1 MIQRIGVAPRRRGL
15 DIAEFQ
21 KHWGAEHGDVVT
33 KLVGVRRY
41 WQNHALLKD
50 GEPLLPWPG
59 FDACSEIE
67 FDNML
72 AMDAAFTSPTY
83 QDGVRKDEEFLVDKR
98 IGGLMLAERVHL
110 SGRIDMGGVRLLTF
124 MRCAPQRTVAALH
137 GALRAMPAATTAMA
151 RELFLALD
159 DKAAAQRVS
168 IFDAIDVQWFA
179 GPQQAER
186 YLVSAE
192 AREHRHQFA
201 DLVRGTER
209 LIARIRAI
217 V

>member
-1 MIQRIGVAPRRRGL
+1 MIQRIGVAPRRQGL
-15 DIAEFQ
+15 DVAEFQ
-21 KHWGAEHGDVVT
+21 KHWGSEHGDVVT
-33 KLVGVRRY
+33 QLVGVRRY
-41 WQNHALLKD
+41 WQNHALLRD

-67 FDNML
+67 FDSML
-72 AMDAAFTSPTY
+72 AMDAAFSSPVY
-83 QDGVRKDEEFLVDKR
+83 QEGVKKDEEFLVDKH
-98 IGGLMLAERVHL
+98 IGGLMLAERVHVT
-110 SGRIDMGGVRLLTF
+110 GNIDMKGVRLLTF

-137 GALRAMPAATTAMA
+137 AALRAQPKASTAMA

-168 IFDAIDVQWFA
+168 IFDAIDVQWFDT
-179 GPQQAER
+179 PDKAER
-186 YLVSAE
+186 YMVSAE
-192 AREHRHQFA
+192 ARELRHQFA

-209 LIARIRAI
+209 LIARIRVI

>member
-1 MIQRIGVAPRRRGL
+1 MIQRIGVAPRRQGL

-21 KHWGAEHGDVVT
+21 KHWGSEHGDVVT

-41 WQNHALLKD
+41 WQNHALLRD
-50 GEPLLPWPG
+50 GEPMLPWPG

-67 FDNML
+67 FDSML
-72 AMDAAFTSPTY
+72 AMDAAFSSPAY
-83 QDGVRKDEEFLVDKR
+83 QEGVKKDEEFLVDKH
-98 IGGLMLAERVHL
+98 IGGLMLAERVHVA
-110 SGRIDMGGVRLLTF
+110 GRIDMKGVRLLTF

-137 GALRAMPAATTAMA
+137 AALRAQPKASTAMA

-168 IFDAIDVQWFA
+168 IFDAIDVQWFDT
-179 GPQQAER
+179 PDKAER
-186 YLVSAE
+186 HMVSAE
-192 AREHRHQFA
+192 AREQRHQFA

-209 LIARIRAI
+209 LIARIRVI